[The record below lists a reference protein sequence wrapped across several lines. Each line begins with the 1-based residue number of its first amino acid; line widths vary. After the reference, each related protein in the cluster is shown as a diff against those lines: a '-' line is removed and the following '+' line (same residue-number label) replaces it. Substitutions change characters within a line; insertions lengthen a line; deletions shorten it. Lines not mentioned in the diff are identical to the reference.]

1 MARAVQSRGRISLPN
16 VLDLE
21 LQMSG
26 FWNDLKHG
34 WRVLL
39 KAPGFALSAI
49 IVLALG
55 IGANTAIFGIVN
67 GVLLR
72 PLPYAEPDQ
81 LVQLWHTPPQKQF
94 PGVTRFALSA
104 ANYLDWQAQNTV
116 FLSSAVYRFWQF
128 RLTGTGEPRM
138 LRAARVE
145 PTFFSLLGTRPL
157 IGRGIDPG
165 DDVPERQHVVVLS
178 YGLWNSQFG
187 GDRQIVGKTIQLD
200 GNAHTVIG
208 VMPASF
214 GKPESALLWV
224 PLVWTAQEKAV
235 RGEHSMAAV
244 ARLKPGVT
252 VPQAQAQLDAIAA
265 RIAEQYPTD
274 SAGWGAAVVP
284 LREETVGDVR
294 KPLLLLFGAVVF
306 VLLIACA
313 NVANLMLARTI
324 DRRKE
329 IAIRTAFGAK
339 RARIIRQVL
348 SESLLIAVTGGAL
361 GLIVAQWGTDLVVN
375 YFGASLPRLG
385 DIKMDGTVLAFAF
398 ATALVSG
405 TVAGVA
411 PAWRMS
417 KSDPN
422 EALKQGLGRLDSP
435 SSGKRTRA
443 ALVVAEV
450 ALSLVLLVGAAL
462 MIRTLWNLRSVHPGF
477 VAEHL
482 LTMRLGVAANEF
494 TGDAQQVQF
503 YDQVLQR
510 VRALPGVQSAA
521 VTDDLPLEGGSMQP
535 VAVEGQPVVEMAH
548 QPEVSV
554 RVLSPLFMKT
564 MGIPVVRGR
573 EITDADT
580 ATSAPVVLVSESMAR
595 QFWPNEDPIG
605 KRLTLTFF
613 PKVVRQVVGVVG
625 DVKDRGLDNQDPIS
639 TLYWPLTQF
648 YAPEALG
655 KFRAM
660 GLALAVR
667 TASDPASVTSAVRN
681 AIHQVSPSTP
691 LIDVRTMDD
700 LVAESLSPQRFN
712 MLLLAAFAGLALVLA
727 TVGLY
732 SVVAYATRQRVK
744 EIGIRIALG
753 ADRFSVLRGV
763 VLDGLRPT
771 LIGIGIGTGA
781 AILLSRVLTT
791 LIYGVQA
798 TDPTTFAAVAGL
810 LAAVGV
816 FASVVPAYRATLIDP
831 VRTLRDE

>member
-1 MARAVQSRGRISLPN
+1 
-16 VLDLE
+16 
-21 LQMSG
+21 MSG

-34 WRVLL
+34 CRVLL
-39 KAPGFALSAI
+39 KARGFALSAI

-72 PLPYAEPDQ
+72 PLPFAEPDR

-94 PGVTRFALSA
+94 PGVPRFALSA

-116 FLSSAVYRFWQF
+116 FSSSAVYRFWRF
-128 RLTGTGEPRM
+128 RLTGNGEPQM
-138 LRAARVE
+138 VRAARVE

-157 IGRGIDPG
+157 LGREIGVS
-165 DDVPERQHVVVLS
+165 DDVSGGQHVAVLS
-178 YGLWNSQFG
+178 YQLWNSQFG
-187 GDRQIVGKTIQLD
+187 GDQQVVGKSIHLD
-200 GNAHTVIG
+200 GDAYTVIG
-208 VMPASF
+208 VMPPSF
-214 GKPESALLWV
+214 DKPESALLWV
-224 PLVWTAQEKAV
+224 PLVWTAQERAV

-252 VPQAQAQLDAIAA
+252 VQQAQAQLDGIAA
-265 RIAEQYPTD
+265 RLAEQYPAD

-294 KPLLLLFGAVVF
+294 RPLLMLFGAVVF

-313 NVANLMLARTI
+313 NVANLMLARTV

-329 IAIRTAFGAK
+329 IAIRTAFGA
-339 RARIIRQVL
+339 RRTRIIRQVL
-348 SESLLIAVTGGAL
+348 SESLLVSVAGGAL
-361 GLIVAQWGTDLVVN
+361 GLIVAQWGTELVVN
-375 YFGASLPRLG
+375 YFGASMPRLA
-385 DIKMDGTVLAFAF
+385 DIKMDGAVLAFAF

-411 PAWRMS
+411 PAWRLS

-435 SSGKRTRA
+435 STGTRTRA
-443 ALVVAEV
+443 VLVVTEV
-450 ALSLVLLVGAAL
+450 ALSLVLLVGATL

-477 VAEHL
+477 VSDRV
-482 LTMRLGVAANEF
+482 LTMRLGIAANEF
-494 TGDAQQVQF
+494 STEAQQVQF
-503 YDQVLQR
+503 YEQLLQR

-535 VAVEGQPVVEMAH
+535 VAVEGQPTVEMAH

-554 RVLSPLFMKT
+554 RLLSPQFMKT
-564 MGIPVVRGR
+564 MGIPIVRGR

-580 ATSAPVVLVSESMAR
+580 ATSAPVVLVSESMAK

-613 PKVVRQVVGVVG
+613 PKQVRQVVGVVG

-648 YAPEALG
+648 YAPQAWG

-667 TASDPASVTSAVRN
+667 TASDPASVAPAVRN
-681 AIHQVSPSTP
+681 AVREISPATP
-691 LIDVRTMDD
+691 LTDVHTMEE

-712 MLLLAAFAGLALVLA
+712 MLLFAAFAGLALVLA

-744 EIGIRIALG
+744 EIGIRMALG
-753 ADRFSVLRGV
+753 AARTDVLGAI

-771 LIGIGIGTGA
+771 VIGIAIGTGA
-781 AILLSRVLTT
+781 AVSLSHVLATV
-791 LIYGVQA
+791 IYGVTA
-798 TDPTTFAAVAGL
+798 TDVSTYVVVAAL
-810 LAAVGV
+810 LGSVGV
-816 FASVVPAYRATLIDP
+816 LASIIPAYRATLVDP

>member
-1 MARAVQSRGRISLPN
+1 
-16 VLDLE
+16 
-21 LQMSG
+21 MSG

-34 WRVLL
+34 CRVLL
-39 KAPGFALSAI
+39 KARGFALSAI

-72 PLPYAEPDQ
+72 PLPFAEPDR

-94 PGVTRFALSA
+94 PGVPRFALSA

-116 FLSSAVYRFWQF
+116 FSSSAVYRFWRF
-128 RLTGTGEPRM
+128 RLTGNGEPQM
-138 LRAARVE
+138 VRAARVE

-157 IGRGIDPG
+157 LGREIGAS
-165 DDVPERQHVVVLS
+165 DDVSGGQHVAVLS
-178 YGLWNSQFG
+178 YQLWKSQFG
-187 GDRQIVGKTIQLD
+187 GDQQVAGKSIHLD
-200 GNAHTVIG
+200 GDAYTVIG
-208 VMPASF
+208 VMPPSF
-214 GKPESALLWV
+214 DKPESALLWV
-224 PLVWTAQEKAV
+224 PLVWTAQERAV

-252 VPQAQAQLDAIAA
+252 VQQAQAQLDGIAA
-265 RIAEQYPTD
+265 RLAEQYPAD

-294 KPLLLLFGAVVF
+294 RPLLMLFGAVVF

-313 NVANLMLARTI
+313 NVANLMLARTV

-329 IAIRTAFGAK
+329 IAIRTAFGA
-339 RARIIRQVL
+339 RRTRIIRQVL
-348 SESLLIAVTGGAL
+348 SESLLVSVAGGAL
-361 GLIVAQWGTDLVVN
+361 GLIVAQWGTELVVN
-375 YFGASLPRLG
+375 YFGASMPRLA
-385 DIKMDGTVLAFAF
+385 DIKMDGAVLAFAF

-411 PAWRMS
+411 PAWRLS

-435 SSGKRTRA
+435 STGTRTRA
-443 ALVVAEV
+443 VLVVTEV
-450 ALSLVLLVGAAL
+450 ALSLVLLVGATL

-477 VAEHL
+477 VSDRV
-482 LTMRLGVAANEF
+482 LTMRLGIAANEF
-494 TGDAQQVQF
+494 STEAQQVQF
-503 YDQVLQR
+503 YEQLLQR

-535 VAVEGQPVVEMAH
+535 VAVEGQPTVEMAH

-554 RVLSPLFMKT
+554 RLLSPQFMKT
-564 MGIPVVRGR
+564 MGIPIVRGR

-580 ATSAPVVLVSESMAR
+580 ATSAPVVLVSESMAK

-613 PKVVRQVVGVVG
+613 PKQVRQVVGVVG

-648 YAPEALG
+648 YAPQAWG

-667 TASDPASVTSAVRN
+667 TASDPASVAPAVRN
-681 AIHQVSPSTP
+681 AVREISPATP
-691 LIDVRTMDD
+691 LTDVRTMEE

-712 MLLLAAFAGLALVLA
+712 MLLFAAFAGLALVLA

-744 EIGIRIALG
+744 EIGIRMALG
-753 ADRFSVLRGV
+753 AARTDVLGAI

-771 LIGIGIGTGA
+771 VIGIAIGTVA
-781 AILLSRVLTT
+781 AVSLSHALATV
-791 LIYGVQA
+791 IYGVTA
-798 TDPTTFAAVAGL
+798 TDVSTYVVVAAL
-810 LAAVGV
+810 LGSVGV
-816 FASVVPAYRATLIDP
+816 LASIIPAYRATLVDP

>member
-1 MARAVQSRGRISLPN
+1 
-16 VLDLE
+16 
-21 LQMSG
+21 MSG

-34 WRVLL
+34 CRVLL
-39 KAPGFALSAI
+39 KARGFALSAI

-72 PLPYAEPDQ
+72 PLPFAEPDR

-94 PGVTRFALSA
+94 PGVPRFALSA

-116 FLSSAVYRFWQF
+116 FSSSAVYRFWRF
-128 RLTGTGEPRM
+128 RLTGNGEPQM
-138 LRAARVE
+138 VRAARVE

-157 IGRGIDPG
+157 LGREIGAS
-165 DDVPERQHVVVLS
+165 DDVSGGQHVAVLS
-178 YGLWNSQFG
+178 YQLWNSQFG
-187 GDRQIVGKTIQLD
+187 GDQQVVGKSIHLD
-200 GNAHTVIG
+200 GDAYTVIG
-208 VMPASF
+208 VMPPSF
-214 GKPESALLWV
+214 DKPESALLWV
-224 PLVWTAQEKAV
+224 PLVWTAQERAV

-252 VPQAQAQLDAIAA
+252 VQQAQAQLDGIAA
-265 RIAEQYPTD
+265 RLAEQYPAD

-294 KPLLLLFGAVVF
+294 RPLLMLFGAVVF

-313 NVANLMLARTI
+313 NVANLMLARTV

-329 IAIRTAFGAK
+329 IAIRTAFGA
-339 RARIIRQVL
+339 RRTRIIRQVL
-348 SESLLIAVTGGAL
+348 SESLLVSVAGGAL
-361 GLIVAQWGTDLVVN
+361 GLIVAQWGTELVVN
-375 YFGASLPRLG
+375 YFGASMPRLA
-385 DIKMDGTVLAFAF
+385 DIKMDGAVLAFAF

-411 PAWRMS
+411 PAWRLS

-435 SSGKRTRA
+435 STGTRTRA
-443 ALVVAEV
+443 VLVVTEV
-450 ALSLVLLVGAAL
+450 ALSLVLLVGATL

-477 VAEHL
+477 VSDRV
-482 LTMRLGVAANEF
+482 LTMRLGIAANEF
-494 TGDAQQVQF
+494 STEAQQVQF
-503 YDQVLQR
+503 YEQLLQR

-535 VAVEGQPVVEMAH
+535 VAVEGQPTVEMAH

-554 RVLSPLFMKT
+554 RLLSPQFMKT
-564 MGIPVVRGR
+564 MGIPIVRGR

-580 ATSAPVVLVSESMAR
+580 ATSAPVVLVSESMAK

-613 PKVVRQVVGVVG
+613 PKQVRQVVGVVG

-648 YAPEALG
+648 YAPQAWG

-667 TASDPASVTSAVRN
+667 TASDPASVAPAVRN
-681 AIHQVSPSTP
+681 AVREISPATP
-691 LIDVRTMDD
+691 LTDVRTMEE

-712 MLLLAAFAGLALVLA
+712 MLLFAAFAGLALVLA

-744 EIGIRIALG
+744 EIGIRMALG
-753 ADRFSVLRGV
+753 AARTDVLGAI

-771 LIGIGIGTGA
+771 VIGIAIGTVA
-781 AILLSRVLTT
+781 AVSLSHVLATV
-791 LIYGVQA
+791 IYGVTA
-798 TDPTTFAAVAGL
+798 TDMSTYVVVAAL
-810 LAAVGV
+810 LGSVGV
-816 FASVVPAYRATLIDP
+816 LASIIPAYRATLVDP

>member
-1 MARAVQSRGRISLPN
+1 
-16 VLDLE
+16 
-21 LQMSG
+21 MSG

-34 WRVLL
+34 CRVLL
-39 KAPGFALSAI
+39 KTPGFAISAI
-49 IVLALG
+49 VVLALG

-67 GVLLR
+67 AVLLR
-72 PLPYAEPDQ
+72 PLPFAEPDR

-94 PGVTRFALSA
+94 PGVPRFALSA

-116 FLSSAVYRFWQF
+116 FSSSAVYRFWQF
-128 RLTGTGEPRM
+128 RLTGNGEPQM

-157 IGRGIDPG
+157 LGREIGAS
-165 DDVPERQHVVVLS
+165 DDVSGGQHVAVLS
-178 YGLWNSQFG
+178 YRLWNSQFG
-187 GDRQIVGKTIQLD
+187 GDQNVVGKTIHLD
-200 GNAHTVIG
+200 GDAYTVIG

-214 GKPESALLWV
+214 AKPESALLWV

-252 VPQAQAQLDAIAA
+252 VQQAQAQLDGIAA
-265 RIAEQYPTD
+265 RIAEQYPAD

-294 KPLLLLFGAVVF
+294 RPLLMLFGAVVF

-313 NVANLMLARTI
+313 NVANLMLARTV

-339 RARIIRQVL
+339 RSRIIRQVL
-348 SESLLIAVTGGAL
+348 SESLLVSVAGGVL
-361 GLIVAQWGTDLVVN
+361 GLIVAQWGTELVVN
-375 YFGASLPRLG
+375 YFGTTMPRLA
-385 DIKMDGTVLAFAF
+385 DIKMDGAVLAFAF

-435 SSGKRTRA
+435 SAGKRTRA
-443 ALVVAEV
+443 VLVVTEV
-450 ALSLVLLVGAAL
+450 ALSLVLLVGATL

-477 VAEHL
+477 VSDHV

-494 TGDAQQVQF
+494 SSEEQQVQF
-503 YDQVLQR
+503 YNQLLQR
-510 VRALPGVQSAA
+510 VRTLPGVQSAA

-535 VAVEGQPVVEMAH
+535 VAVEGQPAVEMAH

-554 RVLSPLFMKT
+554 RLLSPQFMKT
-564 MGIPVVRGR
+564 MGIPIVRGR
-573 EITDADT
+573 EVTDADT
-580 ATSAPVVLVSESMAR
+580 ATSTAVVLVSESMAK

-613 PKVVRQVVGVVG
+613 PKQVRQVVGVVG

-648 YAPEALG
+648 YAPEAWG
-655 KFRAM
+655 KFRAI

-667 TASDPASVTSAVRN
+667 TTSNPASVTAAVRN
-681 AIHQVSPSTP
+681 AVHEISPATP
-691 LIDVRTMDD
+691 LIDVRTMEE

-727 TVGLY
+727 AVGLY
-732 SVVAYATRQRVK
+732 SVVAYATRQRIK
-744 EIGIRIALG
+744 EIGIRMALG
-753 ADRFSVLRGV
+753 ADRFDVLRGV

-771 LIGIGIGTGA
+771 LIGIGIGLAA
-781 AILLSRVLTT
+781 AILLSNVLAT
-791 LIYGVQA
+791 LIYGVKA
-798 TDPTTFAAVAGL
+798 TDASTYVAVAGVL
-810 LAAVGV
+810 TCVGL
-816 FASVVPAYRATLIDP
+816 FASIIPAYRATQIDP
-831 VRTLRDE
+831 LRTLRDE

>member
-1 MARAVQSRGRISLPN
+1 
-16 VLDLE
+16 
-21 LQMSG
+21 MSG

-34 WRVLL
+34 CRVLL
-39 KAPGFALSAI
+39 KTPGFALSAI
-49 IVLALG
+49 VVLALG

-72 PLPYAEPDQ
+72 PLPYAEPDR
-81 LVQLWHTPPQKQF
+81 LVQLWHTPPQQQF
-94 PGVTRFALSA
+94 PGVPRFALSA
-104 ANYLDWQAQNTV
+104 ANYLDWEAQNTV
-116 FLSSAVYRFWQF
+116 FSSSAVYRFSQF

-145 PTFFSLLGTRPL
+145 PTFFSVLGTRPL
-157 IGRGIDPG
+157 YGRAIDPS
-165 DDVPERQHVVVLS
+165 DDAPEREHVVVLS

-187 GDRQIVGKTIQLD
+187 GDRQIVGKTIHLD
-200 GNAHTVIG
+200 ANAYTVIG
-208 VMPASF
+208 VMPPSF
-214 GKPESALLWV
+214 AKPESATLWV

-244 ARLKPGVT
+244 ARLKPGVS
-252 VPQAQAQLDAIAA
+252 VQQAQGQLDAIAA
-265 RIAEQYPTD
+265 RIAEQYPAD

-294 KPLLLLFGAVVF
+294 KPLLMLFGAVVF

-313 NVANLMLARTI
+313 NVANLMLARTV

-339 RARIIRQVL
+339 RTRIIRQVL
-348 SESLLIAVTGGAL
+348 SESLLVSVTGGAL
-361 GLIVAQWGTDLVVN
+361 GLIVAHYGTQLVVN
-375 YFGASLPRLG
+375 YFGASLPRLV
-385 DIKMDGTVLAFAF
+385 DIKLDGAVLAFAF

-422 EALKQGLGRLDSP
+422 DALKQGLGRLDSP
-435 SSGKRTRA
+435 ATGKRTRA
-443 ALVVAEV
+443 VLVVAEV

-477 VAEHL
+477 VADHV
-482 LTMRLGVAANEF
+482 LTMRIGVAANEF
-494 TGDAQQVQF
+494 TSEDQQVQF

-510 VRALPGVQSAA
+510 VRALPGVQDAA

-535 VAVEGQPVVEMAH
+535 VAVEGHPVVEMAH

-554 RVLSPLFMKT
+554 RLLSPQFMKT
-564 MGIPVVRGR
+564 MGIRVLRGR
-573 EITDADT
+573 EFTDADT
-580 ATSAPVVLVSESMAR
+580 ASSAPVVVVSESMAK

-613 PKVVRQVVGVVG
+613 PKVVRQVVGVVA

-648 YAPEALG
+648 YAPDAWG

-660 GLALAVR
+660 GLALAVK
-667 TASDPASVTSAVRN
+667 TASDPAGITSAVRN
-681 AIHQVSPSTP
+681 AIHEVSPATP
-691 LIDVRTMDD
+691 LIDVRTMDEV
-700 LVAESLSPQRFN
+700 VAESLSPQRFN

-744 EIGIRIALG
+744 EIGIRMALG
-753 ADRFSVLRGV
+753 ADRFNVLSAV

-771 LIGIGIGTGA
+771 LMGIAIGIA
-781 AILLSRVLTT
+781 AAVLLSHVLTT
-791 LIYGVQA
+791 LIFGVNA
-798 TDPTTFAAVAGL
+798 TDVSTYAAVAGL
-810 LAAVGV
+810 LAAVGIL
-816 FASVVPAYRATLIDP
+816 ASIIPAYRATLIDP

>member
-1 MARAVQSRGRISLPN
+1 
-16 VLDLE
+16 
-21 LQMSG
+21 MSG

-34 WRVLL
+34 CRVLL
-39 KAPGFALSAI
+39 KTPGFALSAI

-72 PLPYAEPDQ
+72 PLPFAEPDR
-81 LVQLWHTPPQKQF
+81 LVQLWHTPPQQQF
-94 PGVTRFALSA
+94 PGVPRFALSA

-116 FLSSAVYRFWQF
+116 FSSSAIYRFWPF
-128 RLTGTGEPRM
+128 RLTGTGEPQI

-145 PTFFSLLGTRPL
+145 PTFFSVLGTRPL
-157 IGRGIDPG
+157 IGRGIDPSDG
-165 DDVPERQHVVVLS
+165 TPEREHVVVLS

-187 GDRQIVGKTIQLD
+187 GDQQIVGKTIHLD
-200 GNAHTVIG
+200 GNAYTVIG
-208 VMPASF
+208 IMPSSF
-214 GKPESALLWV
+214 AKPESVSLWV
-224 PLVWTAQEKAV
+224 PLAWTAQEKAV
-235 RGEHSMAAV
+235 RGEHSMSAV

-252 VPQAQAQLDAIAA
+252 VQQAQSQLDAIAA
-265 RIAEQYPTD
+265 RIAEQYPAD

-294 KPLLLLFGAVVF
+294 KPLLMLFGAVAC

-313 NVANLMLARTI
+313 NVANLMLARTV

-339 RARIIRQVL
+339 RTRIIRQVL
-348 SESLLIAVTGGAL
+348 SESLLVSVSGGAL
-361 GLIVAQWGTDLVVN
+361 GLIVAQWGTELVVN
-375 YFGASLPRLG
+375 YFGASLPRLA

-405 TVAGVA
+405 TIAGVA

-435 SSGKRTRA
+435 STGKRTRA
-443 ALVVAEV
+443 VLVVTEV

-462 MIRTLWNLRSVHPGF
+462 MIRTLWNLRSVAPGF
-477 VAEHL
+477 VADRV
-482 LTMRLGVAANEF
+482 LTMRIGVAANEF
-494 TGDAQQVQF
+494 TSEDQQVQF

-510 VRALPGVQSAA
+510 VRAVPGVQYAA

-535 VAVEGQPVVEMAH
+535 VAVEGHPVVEMAH

-554 RVLSPLFMKT
+554 RLLSPQFMRT
-564 MGIPVVRGR
+564 MGIPVLRGR
-573 EITDADT
+573 EFTDADT
-580 ATSAPVVLVSESMAR
+580 GTSAPVVLVSESMAK

-639 TLYWPLTQF
+639 TLYWPVTQF
-648 YAPEALG
+648 YAPEAWG
-655 KFRAM
+655 KFRSI

-681 AIHQVSPSTP
+681 AIHEVSPATP

-744 EIGIRIALG
+744 EIGIRMALG
-753 ADRFSVLRGV
+753 ADRLSVLRAV

-771 LIGIGIGTGA
+771 LLGIAIGVAA
-781 AILLSRVLTT
+781 AILLSHVLTT
-791 LIYGVQA
+791 LIYGVKA
-798 TDPTTFAAVAGL
+798 TDISTYAAVAGL
-810 LAAVGV
+810 LATVGV
-816 FASVVPAYRATLIDP
+816 LASIIPAYRATLIDP

>member
-1 MARAVQSRGRISLPN
+1 
-16 VLDLE
+16 
-21 LQMSG
+21 MSG

-34 WRVLL
+34 CRVLL
-39 KAPGFALSAI
+39 KARGFALSAI

-72 PLPYAEPDQ
+72 PLPFAEPDR

-94 PGVTRFALSA
+94 PGVPRFALSA

-116 FLSSAVYRFWQF
+116 FSSSAVYRFWRF
-128 RLTGTGEPRM
+128 RLTGNGEPQM
-138 LRAARVE
+138 VRAARVE

-157 IGRGIDPG
+157 LGREIGAS
-165 DDVPERQHVVVLS
+165 DDVSGGQHVAVLS
-178 YGLWNSQFG
+178 YQLWNSQFG
-187 GDRQIVGKTIQLD
+187 GDQQVVGKSIHLD
-200 GNAHTVIG
+200 GDAYTVIG
-208 VMPASF
+208 VMPPSF
-214 GKPESALLWV
+214 DKPESALLWV
-224 PLVWTAQEKAV
+224 PLVWTAQERAV

-252 VPQAQAQLDAIAA
+252 VQQAQAQLDGIAA
-265 RIAEQYPTD
+265 RLAEQYPAD

-294 KPLLLLFGAVVF
+294 RPLLMLFGAVVF

-313 NVANLMLARTI
+313 NVANLMLARTV

-329 IAIRTAFGAK
+329 IAIRTAFGA
-339 RARIIRQVL
+339 RRTRIIRQVL
-348 SESLLIAVTGGAL
+348 SESLLVSVAGGAL
-361 GLIVAQWGTDLVVN
+361 GLIVAQWGTELVVN
-375 YFGASLPRLG
+375 YFGASMPRLA
-385 DIKMDGTVLAFAF
+385 DIKMDGAVLAFAF

-411 PAWRMS
+411 PAWRLS

-435 SSGKRTRA
+435 STGTRTRA
-443 ALVVAEV
+443 VLVVTEV
-450 ALSLVLLVGAAL
+450 ALSLVLLVGATL

-477 VAEHL
+477 VSDRV
-482 LTMRLGVAANEF
+482 LTMRLGIAANEF
-494 TGDAQQVQF
+494 STEAQQVQF
-503 YDQVLQR
+503 YEQLLQR

-535 VAVEGQPVVEMAH
+535 VAVEGQPTVEMAH

-554 RVLSPLFMKT
+554 RLLSPQFMKT
-564 MGIPVVRGR
+564 MGIPIVRGR

-580 ATSAPVVLVSESMAR
+580 ATSAPVVLVSESMAK

-613 PKVVRQVVGVVG
+613 PKQVRQVVGVVG

-648 YAPEALG
+648 YAPQAWG

-667 TASDPASVTSAVRN
+667 TASDPASVAPAVRN
-681 AIHQVSPSTP
+681 AVREISPATP
-691 LIDVRTMDD
+691 LTDVRTMEE

-712 MLLLAAFAGLALVLA
+712 MLLFAAFAGLALVLA

-744 EIGIRIALG
+744 EIGIRMALG
-753 ADRFSVLRGV
+753 AARTDVLGAI

-771 LIGIGIGTGA
+771 VIGIAIGTVA
-781 AILLSRVLTT
+781 AVSLSHVLATV
-791 LIYGVQA
+791 IYGVTA
-798 TDPTTFAAVAGL
+798 TDVSTYVVVAAL
-810 LAAVGV
+810 LGSVGV
-816 FASVVPAYRATLIDP
+816 LASIIPAYRATLVDP

>member
-1 MARAVQSRGRISLPN
+1 
-16 VLDLE
+16 
-21 LQMSG
+21 MSG

-34 WRVLL
+34 CRVLL
-39 KAPGFALSAI
+39 KARGFALSAI

-72 PLPYAEPDQ
+72 PLPFAEPDR

-94 PGVTRFALSA
+94 PGVPRFALSA

-116 FLSSAVYRFWQF
+116 FSSSAVYRFWRF
-128 RLTGTGEPRM
+128 RLTGNGEPQM
-138 LRAARVE
+138 VRAARVE

-157 IGRGIDPG
+157 LGREIGAS
-165 DDVPERQHVVVLS
+165 DDVSGGQHVAVLS
-178 YGLWNSQFG
+178 YQLWNSQFG
-187 GDRQIVGKTIQLD
+187 GDQQVVGKSIHLD
-200 GNAHTVIG
+200 GDAYTVIG
-208 VMPASF
+208 VMPPSF
-214 GKPESALLWV
+214 DKPESALLWV
-224 PLVWTAQEKAV
+224 PLVWTAQERAV

-252 VPQAQAQLDAIAA
+252 VQQAQAQLDGIAA
-265 RIAEQYPTD
+265 RLAEQYPAD

-294 KPLLLLFGAVVF
+294 RPLLMLFGAVVF

-313 NVANLMLARTI
+313 NVANLMLARTV

-329 IAIRTAFGAK
+329 IAIRTAFGA
-339 RARIIRQVL
+339 RRTRIIRQVL
-348 SESLLIAVTGGAL
+348 SESLLVSVAGGAL
-361 GLIVAQWGTDLVVN
+361 GLIVAQWGTELVVN
-375 YFGASLPRLG
+375 YFGASMPRLA
-385 DIKMDGTVLAFAF
+385 DIKMDGAVLAFAF

-411 PAWRMS
+411 PAWRLS

-435 SSGKRTRA
+435 STGTRTRA
-443 ALVVAEV
+443 VLVVTEV
-450 ALSLVLLVGAAL
+450 ALSLVLLVGATL

-477 VAEHL
+477 VSDRV
-482 LTMRLGVAANEF
+482 LTMRLGIAANEF
-494 TGDAQQVQF
+494 STEAQQVQF
-503 YDQVLQR
+503 YEQLLQR

-535 VAVEGQPVVEMAH
+535 VAVEGQPTVEMAH

-554 RVLSPLFMKT
+554 RLLSPQFMKT
-564 MGIPVVRGR
+564 MGIPIVRGR

-580 ATSAPVVLVSESMAR
+580 ATSAPVVLVSESMAK

-613 PKVVRQVVGVVG
+613 PKQVRQVVGVVG

-648 YAPEALG
+648 YAPQAWG

-667 TASDPASVTSAVRN
+667 TASDPASVAPAVRN
-681 AIHQVSPSTP
+681 AVREISPATP
-691 LIDVRTMDD
+691 LTDVRTMEE

-712 MLLLAAFAGLALVLA
+712 MLLFAAFAGLALVLA

-744 EIGIRIALG
+744 EIGIRMALG
-753 ADRFSVLRGV
+753 AARTDVLGAI

-771 LIGIGIGTGA
+771 VIGIAIGTGA
-781 AILLSRVLTT
+781 AVSLSHVLATV
-791 LIYGVQA
+791 IYGVTA
-798 TDPTTFAAVAGL
+798 TDVSTYVVVAAL
-810 LAAVGV
+810 LGSVGV
-816 FASVVPAYRATLIDP
+816 LASIIPAYRATLVDP

>member
-1 MARAVQSRGRISLPN
+1 
-16 VLDLE
+16 
-21 LQMSG
+21 MSG

-34 WRVLL
+34 CRVLL
-39 KAPGFALSAI
+39 KARGFALSAI

-72 PLPYAEPDQ
+72 PLPFAEPDR

-94 PGVTRFALSA
+94 PGVPRFALSA

-116 FLSSAVYRFWQF
+116 FSSSAVYRFWRF
-128 RLTGTGEPRM
+128 RLTGNGEPQM
-138 LRAARVE
+138 VRAARVE

-157 IGRGIDPG
+157 LGREISAS
-165 DDVPERQHVVVLS
+165 DDVSGGQHVAVLS
-178 YGLWNSQFG
+178 YRLWNSQFG
-187 GDRQIVGKTIQLD
+187 GDQQVVGRSIHLD
-200 GNAHTVIG
+200 GDAYTVIG
-208 VMPASF
+208 VMPPSF
-214 GKPESALLWV
+214 DKPESALLWV
-224 PLVWTAQEKAV
+224 PLVWTAQERAV

-252 VPQAQAQLDAIAA
+252 VQQAQAQLDGIAA
-265 RIAEQYPTD
+265 RLAEQYPAD

-294 KPLLLLFGAVVF
+294 RPLLMLFGAVVF

-313 NVANLMLARTI
+313 NVANLMLARTV

-329 IAIRTAFGAK
+329 IAIRTAFGA
-339 RARIIRQVL
+339 RRTRIIRQVL
-348 SESLLIAVTGGAL
+348 SESLLVSVAGGAL
-361 GLIVAQWGTDLVVN
+361 GLIVAQWGTELVVN
-375 YFGASLPRLG
+375 YFGASMPRLA
-385 DIKMDGTVLAFAF
+385 DIKMDGAVLAFAF

-411 PAWRMS
+411 PAWRLS

-435 SSGKRTRA
+435 STGTRTRA
-443 ALVVAEV
+443 VLVVTEV
-450 ALSLVLLVGAAL
+450 ALSLVLLVGATL

-477 VAEHL
+477 VSDRV
-482 LTMRLGVAANEF
+482 LTMRLGIAANEF
-494 TGDAQQVQF
+494 STEAQQVQF
-503 YDQVLQR
+503 YEQLLQR

-535 VAVEGQPVVEMAH
+535 VAVEGQPTVEMAH

-554 RVLSPLFMKT
+554 RLLSPQFMKT
-564 MGIPVVRGR
+564 MGIPIVRGR

-580 ATSAPVVLVSESMAR
+580 ATSAPVVLVSESMAK
-595 QFWPNEDPIG
+595 QFWPNDDPIG

-613 PKVVRQVVGVVG
+613 PKQVRQVVGVVG

-648 YAPEALG
+648 YAPQAWG

-667 TASDPASVTSAVRN
+667 TASDPASVAPAVRN
-681 AIHQVSPSTP
+681 AVREISPATP
-691 LIDVRTMDD
+691 LTDVRTMEE

-712 MLLLAAFAGLALVLA
+712 MLLFAAFAGLALVLA

-744 EIGIRIALG
+744 EIGIRMALG
-753 ADRFSVLRGV
+753 AARTDVLGAI

-771 LIGIGIGTGA
+771 VIGIAIGTVA
-781 AILLSRVLTT
+781 AVSLSHVLATV
-791 LIYGVQA
+791 IYGVTA
-798 TDPTTFAAVAGL
+798 TDVSTYVVVAAL
-810 LAAVGV
+810 LGSVGV
-816 FASVVPAYRATLIDP
+816 LASIIPAYRATLVDP

>member
-1 MARAVQSRGRISLPN
+1 MA
-16 VLDLE
+16 
-21 LQMSG
+21 G

-34 WRVLL
+34 CRVLL

-72 PLPYAEPDQ
+72 PLPYAEPDRI
-81 LVQLWHTPPQKQF
+81 VQLWHTPPQKQF
-94 PGVTRFALSA
+94 PGVPRFALSA

-116 FLSSAVYRFWQF
+116 FSSSAVYRFWQF

-145 PTFFSLLGTRPL
+145 PTFFSALGTRPL
-157 IGRGIDPG
+157 MGRGIDPSDG
-165 DDVPERQHVVVLS
+165 VPERQRIVVLS

-187 GDRQIVGKTIQLD
+187 GDQQIVGKTIELD
-200 GNAHTVIG
+200 GTAYTVIG
-208 VMPASF
+208 VMPSSF
-214 GKPESALLWV
+214 AKPESATLWV

-252 VPQAQAQLDAIAA
+252 VQQAQAQLDAIAA
-265 RIAEQYPTD
+265 RIAEQYPAD
-274 SAGWGAAVVP
+274 AAGWGAAVVP

-294 KPLLLLFGAVVF
+294 KPLFMLFGAVVF

-313 NVANLMLARTI
+313 NVANLMLVRTV

-339 RARIIRQVL
+339 RTRIIRQVL
-348 SESLLIAVTGGAL
+348 SESLLVSASGGAL
-361 GLIVAQWGTDLVVN
+361 GLIVAHFGTQLVVN
-375 YFGASLPRLG
+375 YFGASLPRLA
-385 DIKMDGTVLAFAF
+385 DIKMDAAVLAFAF

-422 EALKQGLGRLDSP
+422 DALKQGLGRLDS
-435 SSGKRTRA
+435 SSTGKRTRA
-443 ALVVAEV
+443 LLVVAEV

-477 VAEHL
+477 VADHV
-482 LTMRLGVAANEF
+482 LTLRIGVAANEF
-494 TGDAQQVQF
+494 AGEDQQVQF

-535 VAVEGQPVVEMAH
+535 VAVEGRPVVEMAH

-554 RVLSPLFMKT
+554 RLLSPQFMKT
-564 MGIPVVRGR
+564 MGIPILRGR
-573 EITDADT
+573 EFTDADT
-580 ATSAPVVLVSESMAR
+580 KTSVPVVLVSESMAR
-595 QFWPNEDPIG
+595 QFWPNEDPVG

-639 TLYWPLTQF
+639 TLYWPLMQF
-648 YAPEALG
+648 YAPEAWG

-667 TASDPASVTSAVRN
+667 TASDPASVASVVRSV
-681 AIHQVSPSTP
+681 IHDVTPATP
-691 LIDVRTMDD
+691 LIDVRAMDD
-700 LVAESLSPQRFN
+700 IVAESLSPQRFN
-712 MLLLAAFAGLALVLA
+712 MLLLAAFAGLALILA

-753 ADRFSVLRGV
+753 ADRLSVLRDV

-771 LIGIGIGTGA
+771 LIGIGVGLAA
-781 AILLSRVLTT
+781 AILLSHVLTA

-798 TDPTTFAAVAGL
+798 TDVPTYAAVAGL

-816 FASVVPAYRATLIDP
+816 LASSIPAYRATLIDP
-831 VRTLRDE
+831 IRTLRDE

>member
-1 MARAVQSRGRISLPN
+1 
-16 VLDLE
+16 
-21 LQMSG
+21 MSG

-34 WRVLL
+34 CRVLL
-39 KAPGFALSAI
+39 KARGFALSAI

-72 PLPYAEPDQ
+72 PLPFAEPDR

-94 PGVTRFALSA
+94 PGVPRFALSA

-116 FLSSAVYRFWQF
+116 FSSSAVYRFWRF
-128 RLTGTGEPRM
+128 RLTGNGEPQM
-138 LRAARVE
+138 VRAARVE

-157 IGRGIDPG
+157 LGREIGAS
-165 DDVPERQHVVVLS
+165 DDVSGGQHVAVLS
-178 YGLWNSQFG
+178 YQLWKSQFG
-187 GDRQIVGKTIQLD
+187 GDQQVVGKSIHLD
-200 GNAHTVIG
+200 GDAYTVIG
-208 VMPASF
+208 VMPPSF
-214 GKPESALLWV
+214 DKPESALLWV
-224 PLVWTAQEKAV
+224 PLVWTAQERAV

-252 VPQAQAQLDAIAA
+252 VQQAQAQLDGIAA
-265 RIAEQYPTD
+265 RLAEQYPAD

-294 KPLLLLFGAVVF
+294 RPLLMLFGAVVF

-313 NVANLMLARTI
+313 NVANLMLARTV

-329 IAIRTAFGAK
+329 IAIRTAFGA
-339 RARIIRQVL
+339 RRTRIIRQVL
-348 SESLLIAVTGGAL
+348 SESLLVSVAGGAL
-361 GLIVAQWGTDLVVN
+361 GLIVAQWGTELVVN
-375 YFGASLPRLG
+375 YFGASMPRLA
-385 DIKMDGTVLAFAF
+385 DIKMDGAVLAFAF

-411 PAWRMS
+411 PAWRLS

-435 SSGKRTRA
+435 STGTRTRA
-443 ALVVAEV
+443 VLVVTEV
-450 ALSLVLLVGAAL
+450 ALSLVLLVGATL

-477 VAEHL
+477 VSDRV
-482 LTMRLGVAANEF
+482 LTMRLGIAANEF
-494 TGDAQQVQF
+494 STEAQQVQF
-503 YDQVLQR
+503 YEQLLQR

-535 VAVEGQPVVEMAH
+535 VAVEGQPAVEMAH

-554 RVLSPLFMKT
+554 RLLSPQFMKT
-564 MGIPVVRGR
+564 MGIPIVRGR

-580 ATSAPVVLVSESMAR
+580 ATSAPVVLVSESMAK
-595 QFWPNEDPIG
+595 QFWPNDDPIG

-613 PKVVRQVVGVVG
+613 PKQVRQVVGVVG

-648 YAPEALG
+648 YAPQAWG

-667 TASDPASVTSAVRN
+667 TASDPASVAPAVRN
-681 AIHQVSPSTP
+681 AVREISPATP
-691 LIDVRTMDD
+691 LTDVRTMEE

-712 MLLLAAFAGLALVLA
+712 MLLFAAFAGLALVLA

-744 EIGIRIALG
+744 EIGIRMALG
-753 ADRFSVLRGV
+753 AARTDVLGAI

-771 LIGIGIGTGA
+771 VIGIAIGTVA
-781 AILLSRVLTT
+781 AVSLSHVLATV
-791 LIYGVQA
+791 IYGVTA
-798 TDPTTFAAVAGL
+798 TDVSTYVVVAAL
-810 LAAVGV
+810 LGSVGV
-816 FASVVPAYRATLIDP
+816 LASIIPAYRATLVDP

>member
-1 MARAVQSRGRISLPN
+1 
-16 VLDLE
+16 
-21 LQMSG
+21 MSG

-34 WRVLL
+34 CRVLL
-39 KAPGFALSAI
+39 KARGFALSAI

-72 PLPYAEPDQ
+72 PLPFAEPDR
-81 LVQLWHTPPQKQF
+81 LVQLWHTPPRKQF
-94 PGVTRFALSA
+94 PGVPRFALSA

-116 FLSSAVYRFWQF
+116 FSSSAVYRFWRF
-128 RLTGTGEPRM
+128 RLTGNGEPQM
-138 LRAARVE
+138 VRAARVE

-157 IGRGIDPG
+157 LGREIGAS
-165 DDVPERQHVVVLS
+165 DDVSGGQHVAVLS
-178 YGLWNSQFG
+178 YQLWKSQFG
-187 GDRQIVGKTIQLD
+187 GDQQVAGKSIHLD
-200 GNAHTVIG
+200 GDAYTVIG
-208 VMPASF
+208 VMPPSF
-214 GKPESALLWV
+214 DKPESALLWV
-224 PLVWTAQEKAV
+224 PLVWTAQERAV

-252 VPQAQAQLDAIAA
+252 VQQAQAQLDGIAA
-265 RIAEQYPTD
+265 RLAEQYPAD

-294 KPLLLLFGAVVF
+294 RPLLMLFGAVVF

-313 NVANLMLARTI
+313 NVANLMLARTV

-329 IAIRTAFGAK
+329 IAIRTAFGA
-339 RARIIRQVL
+339 RRTRIIRQVL
-348 SESLLIAVTGGAL
+348 SESLLVSVAGGAL
-361 GLIVAQWGTDLVVN
+361 GLIVAQWGTELVVN
-375 YFGASLPRLG
+375 YFGASMPRLA
-385 DIKMDGTVLAFAF
+385 DIKMDGAVLAFAF

-411 PAWRMS
+411 PAWRLS

-435 SSGKRTRA
+435 STGTRTRA
-443 ALVVAEV
+443 VLVVTEV
-450 ALSLVLLVGAAL
+450 ALSLVLLVGATL

-477 VAEHL
+477 VSDRV
-482 LTMRLGVAANEF
+482 LTMRLGIAANEF
-494 TGDAQQVQF
+494 STEAQQVQF
-503 YDQVLQR
+503 YEQLLQR

-535 VAVEGQPVVEMAH
+535 VAVEGQPTVEMAH

-554 RVLSPLFMKT
+554 RLLSPQFMKT
-564 MGIPVVRGR
+564 MGIPIVRGR

-580 ATSAPVVLVSESMAR
+580 ATSAPVVLVSESMAK

-613 PKVVRQVVGVVG
+613 PKQVRQVVGVVG

-648 YAPEALG
+648 YAPQAWG

-667 TASDPASVTSAVRN
+667 TASDPASVAPAVRN
-681 AIHQVSPSTP
+681 AVREISPATP
-691 LIDVRTMDD
+691 LTDVRTMEE

-712 MLLLAAFAGLALVLA
+712 MLLFAAFAGLALVLA

-744 EIGIRIALG
+744 EIGIRMALG
-753 ADRFSVLRGV
+753 AARTDVLGAI

-771 LIGIGIGTGA
+771 VIGIAIGTGA
-781 AILLSRVLTT
+781 AVSLSHVLATV
-791 LIYGVQA
+791 IYGVTA
-798 TDPTTFAAVAGL
+798 TDVSTYVVVAAL
-810 LAAVGV
+810 LGSVGV
-816 FASVVPAYRATLIDP
+816 LASIIPAYRATLVDP

>member
-1 MARAVQSRGRISLPN
+1 
-16 VLDLE
+16 
-21 LQMSG
+21 MSG

-34 WRVLL
+34 CRVLL
-39 KAPGFALSAI
+39 KARGFALSAI

-72 PLPYAEPDQ
+72 PLPFAEPDR

-94 PGVTRFALSA
+94 PGVPRFALSA
-104 ANYLDWQAQNTV
+104 GNYLDWQAQNTV
-116 FLSSAVYRFWQF
+116 FSSSAVYRFWRF
-128 RLTGTGEPRM
+128 RLTGNGEPQM
-138 LRAARVE
+138 VRAARVE

-157 IGRGIDPG
+157 LGREIGVS
-165 DDVPERQHVVVLS
+165 DDVSGGQHVAVLS
-178 YGLWNSQFG
+178 YQLWKSQFG
-187 GDRQIVGKTIQLD
+187 GDQQVAGKSIHLD
-200 GNAHTVIG
+200 GDAYTVIG
-208 VMPASF
+208 VMPPSF
-214 GKPESALLWV
+214 DKPESALLWV
-224 PLVWTAQEKAV
+224 PLVWTAQERAV

-252 VPQAQAQLDAIAA
+252 VQQAQAQLDGIAA
-265 RIAEQYPTD
+265 RLAEQYPAD

-294 KPLLLLFGAVVF
+294 RPLLMLFGAVVF

-313 NVANLMLARTI
+313 NVANLMLARTV

-329 IAIRTAFGAK
+329 IAIRTAFGA
-339 RARIIRQVL
+339 RRTRIIRQVL
-348 SESLLIAVTGGAL
+348 SESLLVSVAGGAL
-361 GLIVAQWGTDLVVN
+361 GLIVAQWGTELVVN
-375 YFGASLPRLG
+375 YFGASMPRLA
-385 DIKMDGTVLAFAF
+385 DIKMDGAVLAFAF

-411 PAWRMS
+411 PAWRLS

-435 SSGKRTRA
+435 STGTRTRA
-443 ALVVAEV
+443 VLVVTEV
-450 ALSLVLLVGAAL
+450 ALSLVLLVGATL

-477 VAEHL
+477 VSDRV
-482 LTMRLGVAANEF
+482 LTMRLGIAANEF
-494 TGDAQQVQF
+494 STEAQQVQF
-503 YDQVLQR
+503 YEQLLQR

-535 VAVEGQPVVEMAH
+535 VAVEGQPTVEMAH

-554 RVLSPLFMKT
+554 RLLSPQFMKT
-564 MGIPVVRGR
+564 MGIPIVRGR

-580 ATSAPVVLVSESMAR
+580 ATSAPVVLVSESMAK

-613 PKVVRQVVGVVG
+613 PKQVRQVVGVVG

-648 YAPEALG
+648 YAPQAWG

-667 TASDPASVTSAVRN
+667 TASDPASVAPAVRN
-681 AIHQVSPSTP
+681 AVREISPATP
-691 LIDVRTMDD
+691 LTDVHTMEE

-712 MLLLAAFAGLALVLA
+712 MLLFAAFAGLALVLA

-744 EIGIRIALG
+744 EIGIRMALG
-753 ADRFSVLRGV
+753 AARTDVLGAI

-771 LIGIGIGTGA
+771 VIGIAIGTVA
-781 AILLSRVLTT
+781 AVSLSHVLATV
-791 LIYGVQA
+791 IYGVTA
-798 TDPTTFAAVAGL
+798 TDMSTYVVVAAL
-810 LAAVGV
+810 LGSVGV
-816 FASVVPAYRATLIDP
+816 LASIIPAYRATLVDP